1 MDMELGLAGRGAL
14 VLGAGG
20 GLGGQVAL
28 DLAAEGARVAAVDRS
43 PEALAALTDRVKQRG
58 GVVEPVVADLFE
70 VGTMGEVHQEVV
82 NRVGPVEVLFNNS
95 GGPRPAGALE
105 VSEASWLELFQSMVL
120 SIIRLTGQVVPSMRR
135 NGWGRIITSTSS
147 GVVSPI
153 SGLAAS
159 NTLRSALV
167 GWSKTL
173 AGEVAADGIT
183 ANVIVPGRIA
193 TDRVRE
199 LDRLRAERASVPIE
213 DVERRSTAAIPAGRY
228 GSVEEYSAAVLFLA
242 SGRAS
247 FVNGAQLRVDGGM
260 IASV

>member
-1 MDMELGLAGRGAL
+1 MLGRRSAFQQLRWSTSRRSLGGFRGFLAGVVRVDGAFDHPPHR
-14 VLGAGG
+14 AGR
-20 GLGGQVAL
+20 AL
-28 DLAAEGARVAAVDRS
+28 DAAQRVGTHHHQHVVGCRVAH
-43 PEALAALTDRVKQRG
+43 L
-58 GVVEPVVADLFE
+58 
-70 VGTMGEVHQEVV
+70 
-82 NRVGPVEVLFNNS
+82 
-95 GGPRPAGALE
+95 RPCGIEHPPFRAG
-105 VSEASWLELFQSMVL
+105 
-120 SIIRLTGQVVPSMRR
+120 R
-135 NGWGRIITSTSS
+135 
-147 GVVSPI
+147 
-153 SGLAAS
+153 
-159 NTLRSALV
+159 LV

-199 LDRLRAERASVPIE
+199 LDRLRAERASVPVE